1 VPLIP
6 QLRIAHKLPLVVFG
20 TALLVG
26 SAVGGA
32 SYFFAARALEDQAR
46 IHLST
51 LAFERANQLAMYLAS
66 LQADLIE
73 SSKSTLVINALSG
86 LTAVWKEAGDQAG
99 PSLRAAYLVGPAE
112 DRIGFD
118 RAGTGDYAD
127 LHARI
132 QPHFRD
138 KFSTVGYGDVYLID
152 RAGNIVY
159 SAAKHDDF
167 ATNVME
173 GGPFAA
179 TALGDAFR
187 QAAGAGR
194 SDQTIFVDFTRYPAT
209 ASPVA
214 FFARPV
220 FDAGGNK
227 VGVIAV
233 SLTAERLSAVV
244 GYRTG
249 LGVSGDAIVV
259 GVDGLARSD
268 SGLTVDVDDVLQPTI
283 FDDRIKEAVTGVP
296 NDTSS
301 SDFRGVEVLAS
312 AAPVDVT
319 GNQSWG
325 LVATMNRDEILAPIV
340 RLGTTIFAIGAGLLL
355 VAAAIGWLFSRTITR
370 PITRLTHAMGDLAE
384 GNLEVEVRGGTRADE
399 VGEMARA
406 VEVFRANGKRVKQL
420 TDEETVNADLR
431 RVERVHMMQALQRSF
446 GEVVDA
452 AGSGDFTKRVDQTFD
467 DPELND
473 LAHGVNNLLETVE
486 RGLADTGQVL
496 AALARAD
503 LSIRMDGDYKG
514 AFGQLR
520 DDLNQVGETLTL
532 TVSALRSAS
541 KSLKSATGD
550 ILAGANDLSERTTK
564 QSETIEETSAAI
576 EQLAVLVVEN
586 ARRAEQASLK
596 AQTVAAT
603 ATEGGDVMRKANDA
617 MERITT
623 SSSKISNI
631 IKLIDDIAFQT
642 NLLALNASV
651 EAARAGEAGRGFA
664 VVAVEVRRLAQS
676 AAGAS
681 SEVKALIEQSAT
693 EVTGGSRLVAEA
705 AEKLLDMLA
714 AANESSSLIEGI
726 ARASKEQAAGIAEV
740 TGAVRKLD
748 AMTQHNASLV
758 DETNAALAQTETQ
771 ASELDRIVDE
781 FNLGDG
787 DTATRA
793 A

>member
-66 LQADLIE
+66 LQADLVE

-118 RAGTGDYAD
+118 RAGAGDYAD

-268 SGLTVDVDDVLQPTI
+268 SGLTVNVDDVLQPTI

-503 LSIRMDGDYKG
+503 LSIRMDGDYEG

-787 DTATRA
+787 NTATRA